1 MADLHLKRWG
11 VKDIVV
17 DRPEI
22 RAIYDRYEAL
32 RVRVGPHGVSTK
44 LRDILYE
51 LIDAVDA
58 YGGTIVQD
66 WTEEP
71 LTKDEAKRFVSA
83 VGVGSSEDEIAQP
96 SPGNSGGRTVH

>member
-11 VKDIVV
+11 VKDIAV

-22 RAIYDRYEAL
+22 REIHDRYEAL
-32 RVRVGPHGVSTK
+32 RVRVGPHGASTK

-58 YGGTIVQD
+58 YGGTIVDD
-66 WTEEP
+66 WTGEP
-71 LTKDEAKRFVSA
+71 LTKDEAKRFVRNA
-83 VGVGSSEDEIAQP
+83 GMGSGQDGTDHP
-96 SPGNSGGRTVH
+96 SPGSSGRTVH

>member
-11 VKDIVV
+11 VNDIVV

-22 RAIYDRYEAL
+22 RAIHDRYEAL
-32 RVRVGPHGVSTK
+32 RARVGPRGASRE

-58 YGGTIVQD
+58 YGGTIIQD
-66 WTEEP
+66 WTGEP
-71 LTKDEAKRFVSA
+71 LTKDEAKRFVSQ
-83 VGVGSSEDEIAQP
+83 VGVGSSEDETARP
-96 SPGNSGGRTVH
+96 SPGSYGARTVH